1 MFITDSSHKLELPG
15 SCSVFVEIPQWMCIL
30 ESLQKC
36 CKSVLQCSDWVLPWN
51 LLVMYSCSLQV
62 LHSLIAKL
70 ARFSLSS
77 IFACNQGPRKM
88 KLFSSFTVVKEELPK
103 ELHLY
108 LYQRRTYIS
117 RLSAPSQVLLEDAW
131 GQCTASAWCRSWSSE
146 DLTALFNKQNLSFE
160 GQEEESRSGE
170 NWTEI
175 EMSSYQFYFL
185 TLLPFAYRFLYFCI
199 FAYFC
204 CIKFSR
210 DSPIL
215 RRYLLR

>member
-36 CKSVLQCSDWVLPWN
+36 RKSVLQCSDWVLPWN
-51 LLVMYSCSLQV
+51 LLIMYSCSLQV

-103 ELHLY
+103 GLHLY
-108 LYQRRTYIS
+108 LYQRRTCVGW
-117 RLSAPSQVLLEDAW
+117 LSAPSQVLLEDAW
-131 GQCTASAWCRSWSSE
+131 GQCTASAWCP
-146 DLTALFNKQNLSFE
+146 DLLKTSQPCSTSKIFHLRDRRRKAGVGRTGLKL
-160 GQEEESRSGE
+160 
-170 NWTEI
+170 NWVLINFT
-175 EMSSYQFYFL
+175 S
-185 TLLPFAYRFLYFCI
+185 
-199 FAYFC
+199 
-204 CIKFSR
+204 
-210 DSPIL
+210 
-215 RRYLLR
+215 